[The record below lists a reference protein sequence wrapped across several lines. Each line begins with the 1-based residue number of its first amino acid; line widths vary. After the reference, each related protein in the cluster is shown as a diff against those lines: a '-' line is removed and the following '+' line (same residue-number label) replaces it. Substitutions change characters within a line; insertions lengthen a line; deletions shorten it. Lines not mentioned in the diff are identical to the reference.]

1 MFCWCVAG
9 RVSLGFPY
17 VDGHLK
23 MRRTSGRSFRCKIQL
38 RTMPRPQPIG
48 ASGILLGK
56 VGYIRGKVGCTR
68 G

>member
-1 MFCWCVAG
+1 VRGKSGNFG
-9 RVSLGFPY
+9 FSLC
-17 VDGHLK
+17 
-23 MRRTSGRSFRCKIQL
+23 RRTSDDDEIL
-38 RTMPRPQPIG
+38 RKEFQVPGPTPHYPQASTIG